1 MMTKDLVIQ
10 IPNASG
16 SNESYLSFVYSV
28 PILSRERELQ
38 LAIDLKENDNLEA
51 AKQLVMAHLRFVVK
65 VARGYRGYGLTE
77 SDLIQEGN
85 LGLMKAVKKFDPK
98 VGVRLVTFA
107 VHWIKAE
114 IHEYIIKNWR
124 IVKIATTKAQR
135 KLFFNLRSSKQS
147 LDWMTKEE
155 ITELASRLRVE
166 ESDVRTMEIR
176 LSANDCPVETVT
188 TRDDNIGTSL
198 ELVSK
203 NKDPE
208 EIYQSVQNNRAETEY
223 LSKALS
229 ILDDR
234 TRDIIVSRWLKSPKD
249 TLIELADKYDISA
262 ERIRQLEKDAL
273 GKMKSVIGETTS
285 S

>member
-16 SNESYLSFVYSV
+16 SIESYLSFVYSV

-114 IHEYIIKNWR
+114 IHEYIIRNWR

-147 LDWMTKEE
+147 LNWMTKEE

-176 LSANDCPVETVT
+176 LSANDCPVETVA

-273 GKMKSVIGETTS
+273 GKMRSVIGETTS